1 MNRLETAS
9 FTALNLPEHA
19 TNAIHTDVGARAA
32 GFPRA
37 LVAGVSVYAY
47 MSHVPV
53 AAWGR
58 DWLAGG
64 GSEVRFRSPVFDLD
78 ALDCV
83 PDELAEGWSVA
94 ATVDGQLRSE
104 ARVWASALD
113 DPAGPLERRSGT
125 SLDPYEVELDDEWVG
140 YGDRLGEATALY
152 GEHGLVHPASWPSL
166 ANSVMHTQVVDG
178 SWIHTR
184 SRIHH
189 VSLAHRGEIAR
200 VEGTV
205 FDRFDSRVGERA
217 LVDFVITASGRTVA
231 EIEHEAIVRVHAN

>member
-1 MNRLETAS
+1 MNRLETVS

-19 TNAIHTDVGARAA
+19 TNPIHTDDGARAA

-37 LVAGVSVYAY
+37 LVAGVSVFAY
-47 MSHVPV
+47 MTHVPM

-64 GSEVRFRSPVFDLD
+64 GSEVWFRSPVFDLD
-78 ALDCV
+78 TLDCV
-83 PDELAEGWSVA
+83 PDELAAGWSVA
-94 ATVDGQLRSE
+94 ATVEGQLRSE
-104 ARVWASALD
+104 AHIWASSAD
-113 DPAGPLERRSGT
+113 DPAGPLERRTGT
-125 SLDPYEVELDDEWVG
+125 TLDAFEVELDDRWIG
-140 YGDRLGEATALY
+140 YGDRLGEATPLY
-152 GEHGLVHPASWPSL
+152 SDIGLVHPASWPSL
-166 ANSVMHTQVVDG
+166 ANSVMHDQVVDG

-189 VSLAHRGEIAR
+189 VSEAYRGEIAR

-205 FDRFDSRVGERA
+205 FDRFDTRVGERA
-217 LVDFVITASGRTVA
+217 LVDFVITANGRTVA